1 MELSAI
7 FHHPDKRFCYALAPG
22 QFLLRIQAKANDL
35 RRVVLHTMDKY
46 LPLSIADTRQQQVM
60 EKVTTDGIHDYFE
73 ARISLD
79 MVCLRYFFALT
90 DRHGKTVYY
99 GNYRFFPEEI
109 AETATSLRLEK
120 GERIVRA
127 QLLADV
133 MKRFE
138 AAYARFLETRDLS
151 GIRADYERLLLN
163 KDRPVRVLDP
173 KGEYEGTAAGI
184 NDNGELLV
192 TRQDGST
199 ECVYA
204 GEVSVRGIYGYV

>member
-1 MELSAI
+1 MNGENKQVLRLAR
-7 FHHPDKRFCYALAPG
+7 FYFVLLLFCYALAPG

-46 LPLSIADTRQQQVM
+46 LPLSVADTRQQQVM

-109 AETATSLRLEK
+109 RNIDDMFDCPQTLRALPW
-120 GERIVRA
+120 
-127 QLLADV
+127 L
-133 MKRFE
+133 FP
-138 AAYARFLETRDLS
+138 S
-151 GIRADYERLLLN
+151 
-163 KDRPVRVLDP
+163 
-173 KGEYEGTAAGI
+173 
-184 NDNGELLV
+184 
-192 TRQDGST
+192 
-199 ECVYA
+199 
-204 GEVSVRGIYGYV
+204 